1 MPTSKGRWWLTCDSQ
16 QIVINADPE
25 RIYGLISDLPRMGE
39 WSPECER
46 VEWTGSSSTTAA
58 VGARFTGYNRGGPFR
73 LMRWSRRGRV
83 LAADRGQEFAFV
95 TEEGGRES
103 TVWRY
108 RFEPVADGTRV
119 TESYQVRWIPAWA
132 RIIDVPT
139 NRHRELR
146 EAMKHTLRRLQEA
159 AETPAWAAD
168 QPGPAEGAGIAAA
181 AGTGRAARRPG
192 SPEKE
197 SAQ

>member
-1 MPTSKGRWWLTCDSQ
+1 MPASTGRWWLTCDSQ

-25 RIYGLISDLPRMGE
+25 RIYDLISDLPRMGE

-46 VEWTGSSSTTAA
+46 VEWTGGSTTAA
-58 VGARFTGYNRGGPFR
+58 VGARFTGHNRGGPFR

-83 LAADRGQEFAFV
+83 LAAARGREFAFV

-108 RFEPVADGTRV
+108 RFEPAVGGTRV

-146 EAMKHTLRRLQEA
+146 QAMRHTLRRLQGA
-159 AETPAWAAD
+159 AETAARAPD
-168 QPGPAEGAGIAAA
+168 QPGTAEDAVIAAA
-181 AGTGRAARRPG
+181 AGTGRAVRRPG

-197 SAQ
+197 SAR